1 MALYQPYPPSRPE
14 WKRRMSRDLLQ
25 RHTVLRVLLYVT
37 TVIVV
42 LYAIR
47 MVWGA
52 VLHFGDIILMFFLA
66 WIIAFILRP
75 LATYLQRRGLSRV
88 VAVVAIYLCL
98 LMAMSG
104 GIVLAVPV
112 IQAQVDH
119 VAAELTQ
126 TFAPANF
133 TLLTERAIEWLHR
146 LGLSSEQARAII
158 GQLTSQL
165 PSVTNTLSGRAVDA
179 ATALVSTIFSLLLD
193 TVIVTMLSFY
203 MMLDGDRL
211 VERFVR
217 RLPPS
222 WQPDVALLRD
232 RIEASFGGFLR
243 AQLAVA
249 LIYGTLSGVILLALG
264 QPNGLLF
271 ALLAGVLMLIPYIG
285 NVLAIVPPALLVLL
299 QAPDSEVVGKLIV
312 ALVALVLAQQVTLRL
327 FAPQARRVR
336 MEVHP
341 LVLVA
346 ALLVGAQE
354 GGMWGALFA
363 APLAVVLASILDV
376 FFVRFQQVSSLY
388 PDVPASPPAPA
399 PPPTATPPPVLP
411 VGSSERDEAP
421 VG

>member
-1 MALYQPYPPSRPE
+1 
-14 WKRRMSRDLLQ
+14 MSRDLLQ
-25 RHTVLRVLLYVT
+25 RHAILRVLLYVT

-42 LYAIR
+42 LYATG
-47 MVWGA
+47 MVWSA
-52 VLHFGDIILMFFLA
+52 VMHFGDIILMFFLA

-75 LATYLQRRGLSRV
+75 LATYLQQHGLSRV

-98 LMAMSG
+98 LTAMSG

-112 IQAQVDH
+112 IQAQVNH

-133 TLLTERAIEWLHR
+133 TVLTNRAIQWLHR
-146 LGLSSEQARAII
+146 LGLSSAQARAII
-158 GQLTSQL
+158 DQLTSQI
-165 PSVTNTLSGRAVDA
+165 PSVSSTLSGRAVNA

-193 TVIVTMLSFY
+193 SVIVTMLSFY

-222 WQPDVALLRD
+222 WQPDVAMVQD
-232 RIEASFGGFLR
+232 HIETSFGGFLR

-249 LIYGTLSGVILLALG
+249 LIYGTLSGLILLALG

-271 ALLAGVLMLIPYIG
+271 ALLAGLLMLIPFIG
-285 NVLAIVPPALLVLL
+285 TVLAIVPPALLVLL
-299 QAPDSEVVGKLIV
+299 QAPDNEVVGKLIV
-312 ALVALVLAQQVTLRL
+312 AVVALVVAQQVTLRL
-327 FAPQARRVR
+327 FAPQVHSVRVG
-336 MEVHP
+336 VHP

-376 FFVRFQQVSSLY
+376 FFVRFQQASSLY
-388 PDVPASPPAPA
+388 PEVTPDAAPA
-399 PPPTATPPPVLP
+399 PDEPPAVAPPLALP
-411 VGSSERDEAP
+411 VETAERDEAP
-421 VG
+421 VR

>member
-1 MALYQPYPPSRPE
+1 
-14 WKRRMSRDLLQ
+14 MSRDLLQ
-25 RHTVLRVLLYVT
+25 RHAVLRVLLYVT
-37 TVIVV
+37 TLIVV

-47 MVWGA
+47 MVWST
-52 VLHFGDIILMFFLA
+52 VIHFGDIILLFFLA

-75 LATYLQRRGLSRV
+75 LATYLQRHGLSRV

-98 LMAMSG
+98 LAAMSG
-104 GIVLAVPV
+104 GVVLAVPV
-112 IQAQVDH
+112 IQAQVNH

-126 TFAPANF
+126 TFAPAN
-133 TLLTERAIEWLHR
+133 LTVLTNRAIQWLHH
-146 LGLSSEQARAII
+146 LGLSNEQARGII
-158 GQLTSQL
+158 AQLTGQLPFLS
-165 PSVTNTLSGRAVDA
+165 STLSWRAVSA

-193 TVIVTMLSFY
+193 VVIVTMLSFY

-211 VERFVR
+211 VERFVH

-222 WQPDVALLRD
+222 WQPDVAMVQD
-232 RIEASFGGFLR
+232 RIETSFGGFLR

-249 LIYGTLSGVILLALG
+249 LLYGTLSGLILLALG

-271 ALLAGVLMLIPYIG
+271 ALLAGLLMLIPFIG
-285 NVLAIVPPALLVLL
+285 TVLAIVPPALLVLL
-299 QAPDSEVVGKLIV
+299 QAPDSEVVGKLVI
-312 ALVALVLAQQVTLRL
+312 ALVALVVAQQVTLRL
-327 FAPQARRVR
+327 FAPQVHSVRVG
-336 MEVHP
+336 VHP

-376 FFVRFQQVSSLY
+376 FFARFQVSSSLY
-388 PDVPASPPAPA
+388 PGVTAEA
-399 PPPTATPPPVLP
+399 PPPDQPPAVAPPPALP
-411 VGSSERDEAP
+411 LESSVRDEAP